1 MSTFGLEEA
10 DFDDAQLLGVWPC
23 NWRAARLF
31 IAAGTQWRVG
41 MAGATGLDYAA
52 LTAVMDFHGI
62 PAKKRRRLFDDIR
75 LMEAEALEVMKER
88 ADG

>member
-1 MSTFGLEEA
+1 
-10 DFDDAQLLGVWPC
+10 
-23 NWRAARLF
+23 
-31 IAAGTQWRVG
+31 